1 MPAMRVFVVSLERSA
16 DRRAEV
22 RAALDR
28 AGIGFEFFD
37 AIDGSESGFLHSDRA
52 DPRVT
57 KARKGWTLTNGQLAC
72 FASHLCLWHKC
83 IDLGEPVVV
92 LEDDVE
98 PDEGAKHAMAL
109 AFEHADRYGFIKL
122 ASLRDV
128 RFRPSVKL
136 DDGHWIG
143 RYRRNTCGTQAYIVA
158 PDAAGA
164 FARHA
169 DRFLE
174 PVDDYMEKPWLHGV
188 KTYSVRPSLFSHL
201 PVETVMAETRR
212 IKHARSSVARLRATF
227 FRGRET
233 LLRLISG

>member
-1 MPAMRVFVVSLERSA
+1 MRVFVVSLERSP

-22 RAALDR
+22 TAALDR
-28 AGIGFEFFD
+28 AGIEFEFFD

-52 DPRVT
+52 DPQVT
-57 KARKGWTLTNGQLAC
+57 RMRKGWALTNGQLAC

-98 PDEGAKHAMAL
+98 PGAGAKRAMAL

-128 RFRPSVKL
+128 RFRPSISL
-136 DDGHWIG
+136 DDRHWIG
-143 RYRRNTCGTQAYIVA
+143 RYRRNTCGTQAYIVS
-158 PDAAGA
+158 PGAAGA
-164 FARHA
+164 FAEHA
-169 DRFLE
+169 GRFLE

-201 PVETVMAETRR
+201 PVETVMAEARR
-212 IKHARSSVARLRATF
+212 IKHRRSSLERLRASL
-227 FRGRET
+227 FRGREK
-233 LLRLISG
+233 LLRLIAG